1 MSIDYEQLKTFVKE
15 AMFNDGGINEPS
27 APDGVPHR
35 MPAADGWDKEQ
46 VQGDEE
52 ANRLYELALAARE
65 ATEILVEALDAP
77 IYDQAYEHAFKAS
90 ACMRRVL
97 NSLEETGAHP
107 MPQQRVV
114 APNTYQQK
122 YSGAGTGTSAG
133 DFSAGVGSLGF
144 GTPYGLEESDVEQ
157 GAQDAA
163 PAKPANAR
171 ARRIAAAAAQGS
183 TQSAEAIKQQLAAVL
198 GADGISPMKLRD
210 ALVSILSDL
219 GVQGEKQ
226 IGTRIAKAVANKGK
240 S

>member
-15 AMFNDGGINEPS
+15 AMFTSGGINEPS

-35 MPAADGWDKEQ
+35 MPAATTGRDNEQ

-52 ANRLYELALAARE
+52 ANRLYAIALTARE
-65 ATEILVEALDAP
+65 ATEAIVEALDDP
-77 IYDQAYEHAFKAS
+77 IFDNAYEHAFKAS

-114 APNTYQQK
+114 APKAYLQR
-122 YSGAGTGTSAG
+122 YSSGASAG
-133 DFSAGVGSLGF
+133 DYSAGAGSIGF
-144 GTPYGLEESDVEQ
+144 PSPYGLEESDVEQ
-157 GAQDAA
+157 GAEAAA
-163 PAKPANAR
+163 PAKPANQR
-171 ARRIAAAAAQGS
+171 AAKIAAAAGQGS

-210 ALVSILSDL
+210 ALISILSDL
-219 GVQGEKQ
+219 GVPGEKQ
-226 IGTRIAKAVANKGK
+226 IGTLIAKAVANKGK